1 MMNEQTISDIIRGM
15 QHAVNTAED
24 MLTAHQL
31 EKLTE
36 AFNEDGTPKMRFIT
50 LPDGRKVYIP
60 LVSLTPSSN
69 LTISELEMEFSVKV
83 DNTITK
89 NDGKNERS
97 AFSVSFLGTGRKG
110 KRIFGKDEGVIRIR
124 MKFHEKEEPEA
135 VARAREILDSIVQ

>member
-1 MMNEQTISDIIRGM
+1 MMSEQTISDIIRGM

-60 LVSLTPSSN
+60 LASLTPSSS

-89 NDGKNERS
+89 KDGKNERS
-97 AFSVSFLGTGRKG
+97 AFSVSF
-110 KRIFGKDEGVIRIR
+110 V
-124 MKFHEKEEPEA
+124 
-135 VARAREILDSIVQ
+135 

>member
-1 MMNEQTISDIIRGM
+1 MMSEQTISDIIRGM

-24 MLTAHQL
+24 MLTAHQI

-50 LPDGRKVYIP
+50 LPD
-60 LVSLTPSSN
+60 
-69 LTISELEMEFSVKV
+69 
-83 DNTITK
+83 
-89 NDGKNERS
+89 
-97 AFSVSFLGTGRKG
+97 GRKG

-135 VARAREILDSIVQ
+135 VARAREILDSIVR

>member
-1 MMNEQTISDIIRGM
+1 MSEQTISDIIRGM

-60 LVSLTPSSN
+60 LVSLTPSSS
-69 LTISELEMEFSVKV
+69 LTISELEMEFSVH
-83 DNTITK
+83 
-89 NDGKNERS
+89 G
-97 AFSVSFLGTGRKG
+97 
-110 KRIFGKDEGVIRIR
+110 
-124 MKFHEKEEPEA
+124 
-135 VARAREILDSIVQ
+135 AREIGQRGIFGRTVVREVPDS

>member
-1 MMNEQTISDIIRGM
+1 MSEQTISDIISGM
-15 QHAVNTAED
+15 PHAVNTAED

-50 LPDGRKVYIP
+50 IPDGRKVYIP
-60 LVSLTPSSN
+60 LVVSLTPSSS

-89 NDGKNERS
+89 NDGKMRDPH
-97 AFSVSFLGTGRKG
+97 SVSHF
-110 KRIFGKDEGVIRIR
+110 
-124 MKFHEKEEPEA
+124 
-135 VARAREILDSIVQ
+135 